1 MNESDSDKQPKQ
13 MDLGLPAFQCCI
25 LCVYFANC
33 SAWVSEMMAVITAL
47 EYPRDLQG
55 AEASMTRWKEHR
67 AEVDSRKEAVNN
79 FLKSGQSMIGNKH
92 FLSDQVRGITIIER
106 VVFETK
112 YPS

>member
-1 MNESDSDKQPKQ
+1 
-13 MDLGLPAFQCCI
+13 
-25 LCVYFANC
+25 
-33 SAWVSEMMAVITAL
+33 MAVITAL

-92 FLSDQVRGITIIER
+92 FLSDQVRGTTIIER
-106 VVFETK
+106 GVIYETK